1 MNYSKFATVAN
12 NSNNRIFRETDDP
25 HRTCFMRD
33 RDRIIHSTAF
43 RRLKYKTQVFVYHE
57 GDYYRTRLSHS
68 IEVSQLARSISKI
81 FLVNDDLAEAIALAH
96 DLGHTPFGHAGED
109 ALNEKLKSK
118 GGYNHNFQTIKIL
131 TFLEKRYIDFDGLN
145 LTWETLD
152 GILKHNGSLKNHDI
166 PSFINI
172 LVKSFK
178 GDLSLNAS
186 IEGQIASVAD
196 DIAYNNNDI
205 DDGLHAKLFDLE
217 ELESLTIIKN
227 NLKKIKFK
235 KIKKDEIRIKHE
247 LVRLCIKDM
256 LNDLANA
263 TKFKLDKHQPKCS
276 QDIKEIDEKIVTFSD
291 EMKQNEKELR
301 LFLKKKM
308 YEHAAVKT
316 MTFKAKKII
325 SELFDLFEAEPQLL
339 PENWRKFN
347 FSSDLHDSISNYISS
362 LTDKKAITIHNRFFN
377 LYSF

>member
-339 PENWRKFN
+339 PENWRKFY